1 VKLSRREYHRVHV
14 EGRVAYIRRDRVNGL
29 SEVEAIIFDCDGV
42 LIDTRRSYDQTIG
55 RTVCFILDRLVGF
68 SFPRRV
74 ITSSIIYTLRGSG
87 GFNSDWDSTYVILL
101 YLFSRLPKP
110 FLLRFHEARQGVVHP
125 PESTPALAETLRSLA
140 SALRGSLPEKW
151 VRERVKAMRAGLSRF
166 VEQADHRGVS
176 SLEGRLLADSQ
187 PEWRR
192 AAVRSFKALLGYP
205 ERAGQSLL
213 ATVFDEIF
221 YGARLFQ
228 RVHRRG
234 AQFYMGAG
242 TIENETVMIKAST
255 LRQLVAMVGSSN
267 VGIASGRGSA
277 ATEKTLGRL
286 LNYFNPRA
294 RVHLEDEEL
303 LADHHP
309 MQEAK
314 AKPAPYA
321 LLKSARAMKRFTRAL
336 YVGDSA
342 EDVIMARRA
351 NEVDPRF
358 LFAGVISGAHHQRK
372 RRMFVEAN
380 ADVILSSANQLPR
393 ILRACQRNALS
404 RK

>member
-1 VKLSRREYHRVHV
+1 MRPSRREYRRINVA
-14 EGRVAYIRRDRVNGL
+14 GRAAYIRRDRVNGL

-42 LIDTRRSYDQTIG
+42 LIDTRRSYDRTIG
-55 RTVCFILDRLVGF
+55 RAACFILDRLAGF

-110 FLLRFHEARQGVVHP
+110 FLLRFHEAYQRLVHSP
-125 PESTPALAETLRSLA
+125 DSASAPAETLQSLA
-140 SALRGSLPEKW
+140 LALRGSLPEHW
-151 VRERVKAMRAGLSRF
+151 IRERVESMRAGLSRF
-166 VEQADHRGVS
+166 VAQADHRGIS
-176 SLEGRLLADSQ
+176 SLEKRLWAASQ

-192 AAVRSFKALLGYP
+192 AALDSFKALLGYP

-228 RVHRRG
+228 RVHRRR
-234 AQFYMGAG
+234 AQFHMGPGA
-242 TIENETVMIKAST
+242 IENETVMIKAAT

-286 LNYFNPRA
+286 LDYFNPRA

-303 LADHHP
+303 LANHHP
-309 MQEAK
+309 TKEAQ

-342 EDVIMARRA
+342 EDIIMARRA

-358 LFAGVISGAHHQRK
+358 LFAGVTSGAHPEEK
-372 RRMFVEAN
+372 RRMFVEAR
-380 ADVILSSANQLPR
+380 ADAILSSVNQLPR
-393 ILRACQRNALS
+393 ILRACRQDALPFD
-404 RK
+404 